1 MRSPL
6 ALLRRR
12 SLRLRVTIAF
22 VATAA
27 VLALALSLVTLLT
40 VRSFMESQRIRSSNR
55 QTVFALLFAREFVRT
70 DPNAADLVTRL
81 QIRQSFDAMV
91 TDGSEWFATSLS
103 LTPDIVPAGLRAI
116 VTKERLGYQIAKP
129 RGEDRLLIFGS
140 PLPPP
145 GMDLYLFFPLEDVDR
160 TLSLLGR
167 VMAVAG
173 VLIVVVVALI
183 ARRVTSGI
191 MHPLAAVSDATRRMA
206 EGLLET
212 RVTPTSQDEV
222 GQLATSFNQM
232 AEALRGMIERE
243 RYFVAAASHELRTP
257 LAALKA
263 SGDVLAAHREQLPDE
278 GREALDLIREDIA
291 ALNQLVQELLEI
303 SELDAGRAPVRV
315 EPIRLRTFSEALLRR
330 RRYDAALTGED
341 LVAHTDKARLERVL
355 GNLIDNAFTH
365 GGGTDVRVAIG
376 TDDGA
381 VTVTVSDAGPGIPAA
396 DREKLFTR
404 FYRSDRSR
412 SRDRGG
418 VGLGLAIAQ
427 ENSRLLGGSIALSDD
442 GGSRTV
448 FTLRLP
454 AQAPEP
460 TQEIG

>member
-22 VATAA
+22 VATSA
-27 VLALALSLVTLLT
+27 VLALALSLVTLFT

-55 QTVFALLFAREFVRT
+55 QTIFALLFAREFVRT
-70 DPNAADLVTRL
+70 DSNAADLVTRL

-91 TDGSEWFATSLS
+91 THRGEWFATSLA
-103 LTPDIVPAGLRAI
+103 LTPDVVPAGLRAI
-116 VTKERLGYQIAKP
+116 VSEERLGYQIAKP
-129 RGEDRLLIFGS
+129 TGSDRILIFGS
-140 PLPPP
+140 PLPPA

-167 VMAVAG
+167 VMAIAG
-173 VLIVVVVALI
+173 VLIVVVVAMI

-222 GQLATSFNQM
+222 GQLATSFNRM
-232 AEALRGMIERE
+232 ADALRGMIERE

-257 LAALKA
+257 LAALQA
-263 SGDVLAAHREQLPDE
+263 SGDVLAAHRDDLPAE
-278 GREALDLIREDIA
+278 GREALDLIREDIT

-303 SELDAGRAPVRV
+303 SELDSGRATIRTEPVR
-315 EPIRLRTFSEALLRR
+315 LRAFSEALVLR
-330 RRYDAALTGED
+330 RRYDAAISGDD
-341 LVAHTDKARLERVL
+341 LVIETDKARLERVL
-355 GNLIDNAFTH
+355 GNLVDNAYTH
-365 GGGTDVRVAIG
+365 GRGRDVRLAIES
-376 TDDGA
+376 DDGMVA
-381 VTVTVSDAGPGIPAA
+381 VTVSDAGPGIPSEDH
-396 DREKLFTR
+396 DRLFTR
-404 FYRSDRSR
+404 FYRSDESR
-412 SRDRGG
+412 SRERGG

-427 ENSRLLGGSIALSDD
+427 ENARLLGGTITIEGDA
-442 GGSRTV
+442 GQRTA

-454 AQAPEP
+454 ATHPKERQ
-460 TQEIG
+460 

>member
-1 MRSPL
+1 VRSPL

-27 VLALALSLVTLLT
+27 ILVTALSLVTLLT
-40 VRSFMESQRIRSSNR
+40 VRSFMESQRVRSSNR
-55 QTVFALLFAREFVRT
+55 QTVFALLFAREFVRAE
-70 DPNAADLVTRL
+70 PNAAELVTRL

-91 TDGSEWFATSLS
+91 TDHGEWFATSLA
-103 LTPDIVPAGLRAI
+103 LTPDAVPSGLRAI
-116 VTKERLGYQIAKP
+116 VRNERLGYQIAQP
-129 RGEDRLLIFGS
+129 PGSNRLLIFGS

-160 TLSLLGR
+160 TISLLGR

-173 VLIVVVVALI
+173 LLIVVVVTLV

-222 GQLATSFNQM
+222 GQLATSFNRM

-257 LAALKA
+257 LAALQA
-263 SGDVLAAHREQLPDE
+263 SADVLAAHREHLSAE
-278 GREALDLIREDIA
+278 GREALDLIREDIG
-291 ALNQLVQELLEI
+291 ALNLLVRELLEI
-303 SELDAGRAPVRV
+303 SELDAGRAPIRI
-315 EPIRLRTFSEALLRR
+315 EPVRLRAFSEALLHR
-330 RRYDAALTGED
+330 RRYDARLSGDDHTVE
-341 LVAHTDKARLERVL
+341 TDKARLERVL
-355 GNLIDNAFTH
+355 GNLIDNAYTH
-365 GGGTDVRVAIG
+365 GGGHDVRVEIG
-376 TDDGA
+376 RDDGA
-381 VTVTVSDAGPGIPAA
+381 YLISVSDAGPGVPAA
-396 DREKLFTR
+396 DQEKLFTR
-404 FYRSDRSR
+404 FYRSDISR
-412 SRDRGG
+412 SRERGG

-427 ENSRLLGGSIALSDD
+427 ENARLLGGAIAVTS
-442 GGSRTV
+442 GNGRTT

-454 AQAPEP
+454 ERSPGDGGGE
-460 TQEIG
+460 